1 MRPPPK
7 RKLLEVVDISDD
19 EEKVEAVRTPK
30 KLKFL
35 GVIDLT
41 I

>member
-7 RKLLEVVDISDD
+7 RKWLEVVDISDD
-19 EEKVEAVRTPK
+19 EEVAVVRPPK

-35 GVIDLT
+35 GIIDLT